1 MNTLIRIARDLSE
14 RGCISA
20 EDFDAASEFF
30 GREGEMRAKA
40 QKFIGEGRLS
50 GSDLKEKL
58 AVTLCA
64 ADIARVRYAE
74 RGIPE
79 SIFYDTMSDIG
90 VWTAQARRD
99 GEGEGLS
106 NTPWLLH
113 HVRLELFKLGRLQF
127 QPIKRPI
134 ILDMGCALKT
144 ARMLPKLCLNVH
156 IPRGGK
162 LDLSACEASLYGAPM
177 FFEKYFRQSYSAF
190 CCLSWLLYPGN
201 KAFMKEKSNILAFSR
216 LFEVIGE
223 KKYDGDALYYIF
235 GARKIDPESIT
246 PQTSLQASALEYY
259 KSGGAFGL
267 GFGVRNAQKSRGGE
281 GK

>member
-1 MNTLIRIARDLSE
+1 M
-14 RGCISA
+14 
-20 EDFDAASEFF
+20 
-30 GREGEMRAKA
+30 
-40 QKFIGEGRLS
+40 
-50 GSDLKEKL
+50 
-58 AVTLCA
+58 
-64 ADIARVRYAE
+64 
-74 RGIPE
+74 
-79 SIFYDTMSDIG
+79 
-90 VWTAQARRD
+90 
-99 GEGEGLS
+99 
-106 NTPWLLH
+106 H

-127 QPIKRPI
+127 QPIKRPV
-134 ILDMGCALKT
+134 ILDMGCALKI

-235 GARKIDPESIT
+235 GARKIDPKSIT
-246 PQTSLQASALEYY
+246 PLTSLQASALEYY